1 MRGKWA
7 AGIEPRSFTWV
18 YKGILAVSERPGGST
33 TVHRRVRRD
42 EELLWLKHQGFGRV
56 ISILPE
62 MQNLS
67 AYFEHG
73 LTASHYALR
82 GGPQQRE
89 VLEACYQ
96 DIANS
101 MSSNVVV
108 LLHSDEV
115 SDRLLGVI
123 AGYLVWTKKAPTVPT
138 AVALVERLFK
148 RSIGPEGRT
157 VLFDLPVEVAASR
170 RRGDGDDRME
180 AEGLAFQRRVADG
193 FLAMAAERRDP
204 WLVVD
209 GTLAVDELAATLWDA
224 VGNLAGPDG
233 LP

>member
-56 ISILPE
+56 ISILPV

-89 VLEACYQ
+89 VLEACYL
-96 DIANS
+96 DLANS
-101 MSSNVVV
+101 MSNKTMV

-123 AGYLVWTKKAPTVPT
+123 AGYLVWSQRVPTVPL
-138 AVALVERLFK
+138 AIAYVERLFK
-148 RSIGPEGRT
+148 RSIGPDGRT
-157 VLFDLPVEVAASR
+157 VLFDLPEVRA
-170 RRGDGDDRME
+170 
-180 AEGLAFQRRVADG
+180 
-193 FLAMAAERRDP
+193 
-204 WLVVD
+204 
-209 GTLAVDELAATLWDA
+209 
-224 VGNLAGPDG
+224 
-233 LP
+233 

>member
-1 MRGKWA
+1 VRGKWA

-56 ISILPE
+56 ISILPV

-89 VLEACYQ
+89 VLEACYL
-96 DIANS
+96 DLANS
-101 MSSNVVV
+101 MSNKTMV

-123 AGYLVWTKKAPTVPT
+123 AGTSCGANAFRPFLSRSPTSNGCSSDRLV
-138 AVALVERLFK
+138 
-148 RSIGPEGRT
+148 RT
-157 VLFDLPVEVAASR
+157 VEPCYSTCPKYPR
-170 RRGDGDDRME
+170 
-180 AEGLAFQRRVADG
+180 
-193 FLAMAAERRDP
+193 ERRD
-204 WLVVD
+204 
-209 GTLAVDELAATLWDA
+209 
-224 VGNLAGPDG
+224 
-233 LP
+233 